1 MASTISLVLTPSS
14 QSARGMSREDNR
26 GPSGPSLEVGMI
38 KSTDVH
44 WPKVTCVAKE
54 AGKYSQPEH
63 PGATG
68 TGCHGQPALL
78 YHIP

>member
-1 MASTISLVLTPSS
+1 MISLVLTFSS
-14 QSARGMSREDNR
+14 QPARGMSREDNH
-26 GPSGPSLEVGMI
+26 GPSGPSLEVEMI
-38 KSTDVH
+38 KSTDVY
-44 WPKVTCVAKE
+44 WPKVICVAEE

-68 TGCHGQPALL
+68 TGYHGQPVLL